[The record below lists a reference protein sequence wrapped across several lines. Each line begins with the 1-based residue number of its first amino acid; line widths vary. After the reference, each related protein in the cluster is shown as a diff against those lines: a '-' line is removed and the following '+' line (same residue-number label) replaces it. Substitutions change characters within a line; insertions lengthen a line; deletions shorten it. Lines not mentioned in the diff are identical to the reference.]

1 MIIST
6 IGGTLSTTHSVK
18 ELIWNTAQKDRPHD
32 FIEREVGFQKLKVR
46 KTATSVLRDDHVHHS

>member
-1 MIIST
+1 M
-6 IGGTLSTTHSVK
+6 GGTLSITHSVK